1 MQGFEGL
8 ALGSA
13 FLRAKFSSLKYML
26 FLLAFVLIT
35 PIGTVIGIAM
45 GNSYNNNSKARGS
58 RAGTLG
64 FRF

>member
-1 MQGFEGL
+1 MMLQGFEGL

-13 FLRAKFSSLKYML
+13 FLRAKFSTFKYFC

-45 GNSYNNNSKARGS
+45 GNSYNDNSKVR
-58 RAGTLG
+58 
-64 FRF
+64 